1 VANLILIAI
10 VALIGVI
17 AASDIIVNAAQKI
30 ARNLKIS
37 ELVIGLTVTAIGT
50 NLPEIFTTIAA
61 SLNNLKGIE
70 SSGIALGNIVGSCTA
85 NITIILGLCGIFSIF
100 VFRRKSLYRDCLA
113 MFLSAFLVIILSLD
127 RRISQIE
134 GIVLIM
140 IYAGYLLFM
149 LEREKV
155 TKTEIEYPKS
165 NMFINLILIAAAI
178 TALILFAEI
187 LVNNAVK
194 IAALFAVP
202 ESLIGVLIGL
212 GTSMPELAVSFVA
225 IIRKSGMLSIGNLLG
240 SNIANTLLVLGLGG
254 VISGFNV
261 GASIIQFDMIFW
273 IASTVIVTL
282 LLFNHL
288 NLNSKE
294 SSVLFVL
301 YVLYIYLKI
310 TYSL

>member
-1 VANLILIAI
+1 MANLILIAI